1 MEGGPVSPLLGFV
14 EYFQLQHP
22 RPALEWSVVTLP
34 SVNYGP
40 SCLTSMILRELVF
53 KLGTCIAVANLD

>member
-34 SVNYGP
+34 SVNYIWSKLP
-40 SCLTSMILRELVF
+40 NFNDLTRTGV
-53 KLGTCIAVANLD
+53 